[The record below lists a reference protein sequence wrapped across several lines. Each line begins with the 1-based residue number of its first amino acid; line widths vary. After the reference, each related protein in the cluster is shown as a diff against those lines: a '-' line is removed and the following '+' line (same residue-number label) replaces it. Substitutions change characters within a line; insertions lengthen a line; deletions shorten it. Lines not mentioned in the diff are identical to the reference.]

1 LTGATL
7 LARGWGWRHAGRR
20 AWAVGNLDV
29 TVPPGQRVLLLG
41 PSGSGKSTLLAGL
54 GGLLYGQESGEAM
67 GELLVDGVAAYEA
80 RHRTGFL
87 LQDPDSQL
95 VMSRSGDDVAF
106 GPECHGVPADQ
117 IWLRVDEA
125 MDAVGFGYGRDHPT
139 AALSGGEKQRLAL
152 AGQLANRPG
161 LLLLDEP
168 TANLDPDGASLVR
181 AAVAAAV
188 AATGSTLV
196 VVEHRVEE
204 WLPIIDRVVVLGD
217 GELVADGPPDEVFG
231 RHRDALERMG
241 VWVPGTGVPP
251 AEPRTV
257 ATTAVLDADG
267 VSYRYRGALTDA
279 VGATT
284 LDLRA
289 GEALA
294 VVGPNGSGKTT
305 LAMMLAGLARPRTGL
320 VLAPDSAKPLHRRR
334 PASLVRAVGTVF
346 QQPEHQ
352 FVRTTVRDELVQA
365 PIRLGWSAT
374 RSAAR
379 ANDLLDRLDLTALAE
394 ANPFTLSGGQQRRLS
409 VATALSGA
417 PPALVLDEPTFGQ
430 DARTWRELLGLL
442 RETRDAGTALVTVS
456 HDRAFVAALA
466 DRVLP
471 MADGTVAA

>member
-1 LTGATL
+1 LSGAAL
-7 LARGWGWRHAGRR
+7 LARGWGWRYAGRR
-20 AWAVGNLDV
+20 AWAVGNLDL
-29 TVPPGQRVLLLG
+29 TVPAGQRVLLLG
-41 PSGSGKSTLLAGL
+41 ASGSGKSTLLVGL
-54 GGLLYGQESGEAM
+54 GGLLHGQESGQAA
-67 GELLVDGVAAYEA
+67 GELLVDGGPAYEA

-106 GPECHGVPADQ
+106 GPECHGVPAGQ
-117 IWLRVDEA
+117 IWPRVDEA
-125 MDAVGFGYGRDHPT
+125 MDAVGFGYGRDRPT

-168 TANLDPDGASLVR
+168 TANLDPDGAALVR

-188 AATGSTLV
+188 AATASTLV

-217 GELVADGPPDEVFG
+217 GELVADGPPDVVFG

-241 VWVPGTGVPP
+241 VWVPGTVVP
-251 AEPRTV
+251 AAAPRTV
-257 ATTAVLDADG
+257 ATTPVLRADA
-267 VSYRYRGALTDA
+267 VSYRHRGAIFDA
-279 VGATT
+279 VRATT
-284 LDLRA
+284 LSLRA

-305 LAMMLAGLARPRTGL
+305 LAMMLAGLARPRTGS
-320 VLAPDSAKPLHRRR
+320 VLARDADRPLHRRR
-334 PASLVRAVGTVF
+334 PVSLVRAVGTVF

-352 FVRTTVRDELVQA
+352 FVRSTVRDELVQA
-365 PIRLGWSAT
+365 PKRLGWSAE
-374 RSAAR
+374 RCAAR
-379 ANDLLDRLDLTALAE
+379 ADDLLDRLGLTALAE

-417 PPALVLDEPTFGQ
+417 PPALILDEPTFGQ
-430 DARTWRELLGLL
+430 DARTWRELLKLL
-442 RETRDAGTALVTVS
+442 QEVRDAGTALVTVS
-456 HDRAFVAALA
+456 HDRAFVTALA

>member
-1 LTGATL
+1 LSGATL

-20 AWAVGNLDV
+20 AWAVGHLDL
-29 TVPPGQRVLLLG
+29 TVPAGQRVLLLG
-41 PSGSGKSTLLAGL
+41 ASGSGKSTLLAGL
-54 GGLLYGQESGEAM
+54 GGLLHGQESGQVA
-67 GELLVDGVAAYEA
+67 GELLVDGVPAYEA

-106 GPECHGVPADQ
+106 GPECHGVPPDQ
-117 IWLRVDEA
+117 IWPRVDEA
-125 MDAVGFGYGRDHPT
+125 MDAVGFGYGRDRAT

-168 TANLDPDGASLVR
+168 TANLDPDGAALVR
-181 AAVAAAV
+181 AAVAAAAV
-188 AATGSTLV
+188 AAGSTLV

-217 GELVADGPPDEVFG
+217 GELVADGPPDDVFG
-231 RHRDALERMG
+231 RHRDALAHMG
-241 VWVPGTGVPP
+241 VWVPGTVVP
-251 AEPRTV
+251 AAAPRTV
-257 ATTAVLDADG
+257 ATSPVLHAEG
-267 VSYRYRGALTDA
+267 VSYRHRGALSDA

-284 LDLRA
+284 LSLRA

-294 VVGPNGSGKTT
+294 VVGANGSGKTT
-305 LAMMLAGLARPRTGL
+305 LAMMLAGLARPRTGS
-320 VLAPDSAKPLHRRR
+320 VLAPDSDRPLHQRR

-352 FVRTTVRDELVQA
+352 FVRPTVRDELVQA
-365 PIRLGWSAT
+365 PKRLGWSAA

-379 ANDLLDRLDLTALAE
+379 ADDLLDRLGLSALAE

-430 DARTWRELLGLL
+430 DARTWRELLRLL
-442 RETRDAGTALVTVS
+442 REVRDAGTALVTVS
-456 HDRAFVAALA
+456 HDRAFVTALT

>member
-1 LTGATL
+1 LSGATL

-20 AWAVGNLDV
+20 AWAVGHLDL
-29 TVPPGQRVLLLG
+29 TVPAGQRVLLLG
-41 PSGSGKSTLLAGL
+41 ASGSGKSTLLAGL
-54 GGLLYGQESGEAM
+54 GGLLHGQESGQVA
-67 GELLVDGVAAYEA
+67 GELLVDGVPAYEA

-106 GPECHGVPADQ
+106 GPECHGVPPDQ
-117 IWLRVDEA
+117 IWPRVDEA
-125 MDAVGFGYGRDHPT
+125 MDAVGFGYGRDRAT

-168 TANLDPDGASLVR
+168 TANLDPDGAALVR
-181 AAVAAAV
+181 AAVAAAAV
-188 AATGSTLV
+188 AAGSTLV

-217 GELVADGPPDEVFG
+217 GELVADGPPDDVFG
-231 RHRDALERMG
+231 RHRDALAHMG
-241 VWVPGTGVPP
+241 VWVPGTVVP
-251 AEPRTV
+251 AAAPRTV
-257 ATTAVLDADG
+257 ATSPVLHAEG
-267 VSYRYRGALTDA
+267 VSYRHRGALSDA

-284 LDLRA
+284 LSLRA

-294 VVGPNGSGKTT
+294 VVGANGSGKTT
-305 LAMMLAGLARPRTGL
+305 LAMMLAGLARPRTGS
-320 VLAPDSAKPLHRRR
+320 VLAPDSDRPLHQRR

-352 FVRTTVRDELVQA
+352 FVRPTVRDELVQA
-365 PIRLGWSAT
+365 PKRLGWSAA

-379 ANDLLDRLDLTALAE
+379 ADDLLDRLGLSALAE

-430 DARTWRELLGLL
+430 DARTWRELLRLL
-442 RETRDAGTALVTVS
+442 QEVRDAGTALVTVS
-456 HDRAFVAALA
+456 HDRAFVTALT

>member
-7 LARGWGWRHAGRR
+7 LAQGWGWRHAGRR
-20 AWAVGNLDV
+20 AWAVGNLDL
-29 TVPPGQRVLLLG
+29 TVPAGQRLLLLG
-41 PSGSGKSTLLAGL
+41 ASGSGKSTLLAGL
-54 GGLLYGQESGEAM
+54 GGLLHGQESGQAA
-67 GELLVDGVAAYEA
+67 GELLVDGVRAYDA

-95 VMSRSGDDVAF
+95 VMNRSGDDVAF

-117 IWLRVDEA
+117 IWPRVDEA
-125 MDAVGFGYGRDHPT
+125 MEAVGFGYSRDRPT

-168 TANLDPDGASLVR
+168 TANLDPDGGALVR
-181 AAVAAAV
+181 AAVASAL
-188 AATGSTLV
+188 AATRATLV

-204 WLPIIDRVVVLGD
+204 WLPIIDRVVVLGF
-217 GELVADGPPDEVFG
+217 GELVADGEPDLIFG
-231 RHRDALERMG
+231 RYRAELERMG
-241 VWVPGTGVPP
+241 VWVPGTVVPP
-251 AEPRTV
+251 AAGRSVAPATV
-257 ATTAVLDADG
+257 LEADG
-267 VSYRYRGALTDA
+267 VSYRHRGAPADA
-279 VGATT
+279 VRSTS
-284 LDLRA
+284 LVLHA

-305 LAMMLAGLARPRTGL
+305 LAMMLAGLATPRTGS
-320 VLAPDSAKPLHRRR
+320 VLAPDSDRPLHRRR

-352 FVRTTVRDELVQA
+352 FVRPTVRDELVQA
-365 PIRLGWSAT
+365 PRRLGWSAE

-379 ANDLLDRLDLTALAE
+379 ADELLDRLGLAALAQ

-417 PPALVLDEPTFGQ
+417 PPALILDEPTFGQ
-430 DARTWRELLGLL
+430 DARTWRELLALL
-442 RETRDAGTALVTVS
+442 QEVRDAGTALVTVS
-456 HDRAFVAALA
+456 HDRPFVTALA